1 MKKSDTVRCNSDS
14 ASEPVDKAS
23 IQHNEA
29 SPAQEYFAPI
39 SIDEG
44 ALWGEQTQRSLI
56 NFNIGQQRF
65 EAGFIDALVHIKR
78 VCAEVNHR
86 QGRLPDDLYGA
97 ITQACDDL
105 LGGNH
110 RDQFPLRV
118 WQTGSGTQTNMN
130 VNEVITTLANRLLK
144 SGGDPSGDGAKV
156 HPNDHV
162 NMSQS
167 SNDVFPTAMRLAVAQ
182 QSSDTLLPALD
193 QLMIALNDKQT
204 EFATVYT
211 VGRTHLMD
219 ALPVTVGAALS
230 AHITQLKEAAEAIQE
245 SLKAVCKLAI
255 GGTAV
260 GSGSNAPEGFGD
272 EVAAGLAQRYNQPFS
287 RHENLYAAVSGEDA
301 SLRFSAALKQLAAV
315 LLKLAND
322 FRLLGSG
329 PRCGLN
335 EWQLPANEPGS
346 SIMPGK
352 VNPTQCEALSMVCL
366 QVFGNDLTVSLASSQ
381 GQLQLNTYRP
391 VIIHNLMESSGLLAD
406 AMNSFATHCVA
417 GLALNQQQITS
428 NMKHN
433 LSTITLLAPQIG
445 YDTAS
450 AIVHEAHLNNSSL
463 AAAAQA
469 LGYFEEQ
476 AFESLMRDVLDQQLK
491 SVSTGSSSTRK

>member
-1 MKKSDTVRCNSDS
+1 MKKSNTATRNSDS
-14 ASEPVDKAS
+14 VGGPVDKTAT
-23 IQHNEA
+23 QDNEA
-29 SPAQEYFAPI
+29 PQAKGYFAPV
-39 SIDEG
+39 SVDEG
-44 ALWGEQTQRSLI
+44 ALWGVQTQRSLI

-105 LGGNH
+105 LGGHH

-130 VNEVITTLANRLLK
+130 VNEVITTLANRVLK
-144 SGGDPSGDGAKV
+144 SGGDLSEHTANV

-182 QSSDTLLPALD
+182 QSDDTLLPALNH
-193 QLMIALNDKQT
+193 LITALNDKRT
-204 EFATVYT
+204 EFAAIYT

-230 AHITQLKEAAEAIQE
+230 AHITQLKEAAEAIQD
-245 SLKAVCKLAI
+245 SLKAVCQLAI

-272 EVAAGLAQRYNQPFS
+272 QVAAGLAQRYNLPFS

-301 SLRFSAALKQLAAV
+301 SLRFSAALKQLAAA

-366 QVFGNDLTVSLASSQ
+366 QVFGNDLTVSMAASQ

-391 VIIHNLMESSGLLAD
+391 VIIHNLMESTGLLAD
-406 AMNSFATHCVA
+406 AMNSFAAHCVE
-417 GLALNQQQITS
+417 GLALNQQQIKS
-428 NMKHN
+428 NMAHN
-433 LSTITLLAPQIG
+433 LSIITLLAPQIG

-463 AAAAQA
+463 SAAAQA

-491 SVSTGSSSTRK
+491 VKR